1 MSGEKMS
8 QEKKVVVETKLTE
21 EAKVF
26 EEKKVVD
33 LMLLDLL
40 SRWQKQIQRKLL
52 KRYWKVYL
60 KILVTTIVMMWKVGM
75 KILRIDPGGQAIQ
88 SSENRPSNRVILR
101 T

>member
-21 EAKVF
+21 EAKLF

-33 LMLLDLL
+33 PYVAG
-40 SRWQKQIQRKLL
+40 WQRQTQRRLL

-60 KILVTTIVMMWKVGM
+60 KILVIAIAMMWKVGM
-75 KILRIDPGGQAIQ
+75 KILRIGPGVQAIL
-88 SSENRPSNRVILR
+88 SSENQPLNRVILR